1 MLTKFKVS
9 NNIEIIPFELNLR
22 NDKWLFVSIYKS
34 PLQTNRYFVSILG
47 DLLVF
52 YSNQYDNKVVIE
64 DFDLEPS
71 NPSLLSFMDS
81 QNFVSL
87 MKNKTYFKETSYCI
101 DFILT
106 NRKYSFKNTSSYET
120 GLSDHHH
127 LIYSV
132 MKTTF
137 KFEEPRKLIYR
148 KYSNFSQKDFQ
159 SDLLLNIADGKNN
172 CLEFEK
178 NLLKTLN
185 KHAPK
190 KTKIF
195 RGNHKP
201 HINKTLRKAIMKR
214 SQLKNKAKE
223 RAFR

>member
-34 PLQTNRYFVSILG
+34 PSQTNRYFVSILG

-87 MKNKTYFKETSYCI
+87 M
-101 DFILT
+101 
-106 NRKYSFKNTSSYET
+106 
-120 GLSDHHH
+120 
-127 LIYSV
+127 
-132 MKTTF
+132 
-137 KFEEPRKLIYR
+137 
-148 KYSNFSQKDFQ
+148 
-159 SDLLLNIADGKNN
+159 
-172 CLEFEK
+172 
-178 NLLKTLN
+178 
-185 KHAPK
+185 
-190 KTKIF
+190 
-195 RGNHKP
+195 
-201 HINKTLRKAIMKR
+201 
-214 SQLKNKAKE
+214 
-223 RAFR
+223 